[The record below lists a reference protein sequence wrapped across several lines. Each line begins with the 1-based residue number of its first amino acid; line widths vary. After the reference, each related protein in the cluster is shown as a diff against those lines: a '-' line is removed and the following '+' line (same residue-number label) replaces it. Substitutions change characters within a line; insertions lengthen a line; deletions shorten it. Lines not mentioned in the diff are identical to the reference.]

1 MSAPTAF
8 IGQRVSIDQW
18 HCRLGHPTTPLV
30 RHVLSKHH
38 LSALSNRLALLCPAC
53 QQNKMHKLH
62 FGLSLSVFKDPLG
75 LIYLDLWALQIFYL

>member
-18 HCRLGHPTTPLV
+18 HCRLGHP
-30 RHVLSKHH
+30 LSKHH